1 MYALRDGHLSVR
13 HERWDVKGF
22 PPHELE
28 ALVDRQRKLC
38 ASGGVLLGALEG
50 GRVAGM
56 ASVER
61 RFRGASRDRVKMD
74 ILYVSAPFRGQGVA
88 RELVERAKAIARA
101 LGARFLYVSAT
112 PSRHTVDFYLSCG
125 ARLAAEVDPELLEL
139 EPEDIHLELPLGE
152 QGSRMP

>member
-1 MYALRDGHLSVR
+1 MSWRRSSI
-13 HERWDVKGF
+13 
-22 PPHELE
+22 
-28 ALVDRQRKLC
+28 
-38 ASGGVLLGALEG
+38 ASGSCARAAGSSWGRSS

-88 RELVERAKAIARA
+88 RELVERAQAIARA
-101 LGARFLYVSAT
+101 MGARFLYVSAT
-112 PSRHTVDFYLSCG
+112 PSRHTVDFYLCCG

-139 EPEDIHLELPLGE
+139 EPEDIHLELPLGD
-152 QGSRMP
+152 QGSRIP